1 MNYRKGFSW
10 FFVIVVI
17 FSITTFYFEN
27 KNTLY
32 NLLIDQLLIIENF
45 VLINFYFS
53 LIIFFLLYFLIII
66 SNLPIAFIMSVVS
79 GYFYGNFYGSLLIVF
94 SATISYLILILIYKK
109 YLMEYLKRK
118 MSKVEILKK
127 ISNEVYDNAL
137 ASLLFIRFSGL
148 PFAIQNFL
156 IANFEFKIL
165 SIFLVTLI
173 SVAPMAIIFSSIG
186 AGMSEI
192 NNYLI
197 FDASAQFPSMTLFT
211 IIPIVIMSIYF
222 LKLMKKYISKSKNL
236 EK

>member
-1 MNYRKGFSW
+1 M
-10 FFVIVVI
+10 IVVI
-17 FSITTFYFEN
+17 FSIFAFYFEN

-32 NLLIDQLLIIENF
+32 NLLINQLLIIENF

-79 GYFYGNFYGSLLIVF
+79 GYFYGNFYGSLLTVF
-94 SATISYLILILIYKK
+94 SATISSLILILIYKK

-197 FDASAQFPSMTLFT
+197 FDASAQFPSMTLLT

-222 LKLMKKYISKSKNL
+222 LKIMKKYISKSKSL

>member
-1 MNYRKGFSW
+1 MNYRQGFSW

-17 FSITTFYFEN
+17 FSIITFYFEN
-27 KNTLY
+27 KNTLF

-53 LIIFFLLYFLIII
+53 LVIFFLLYFLIII

-79 GYFYGNFYGSLLIVF
+79 GYFYGNFYGSLLTVF
-94 SATISYLILILIYKK
+94 SATISSLILILIYKK
-109 YLMEYLKRK
+109 YLMDYLKRK

-197 FDASAQFPSMTLFT
+197 FDASAQFPSMTLLS